1 MIAQQQSNLCG
12 IAIRHDIFPVQRK
25 GRPGNWIVLQY
36 AKRLYLQVQD
46 ETGDMRMHIS
56 IIMQQVTFFMAY
68 SSLLRNAFIIPFCFP
83 LSRGECIKNSQE
95 TADAFACLDFFPF
108 PY

>member
-1 MIAQQQSNLCG
+1 
-12 IAIRHDIFPVQRK
+12 
-25 GRPGNWIVLQY
+25 
-36 AKRLYLQVQD
+36 
-46 ETGDMRMHIS
+46 MHIS

-95 TADAFACLDFFPF
+95 M
-108 PY
+108 